1 MPSVKGLIK
10 RILCRVLG
18 LLSRKH
24 IRNVLQIFRVHEH
37 GLLNVDEKVQ
47 IRLPHFSQLCPMCV
61 LSYKIGEAPAPA
73 LAFLPVPQENSLH
86 VLQITNRKLDLLVNG
101 LCCLCKSHGI
111 VTLGGARCLVLLAR
125 KQLQA
130 LHVVFLG
137 GDQYNS
143 IDLDSVLRRI
153 RCVLTVLI
161 VELVEVLD
169 PRVFN

>member
-1 MPSVKGLIK
+1 M
-10 RILCRVLG
+10 
-18 LLSRKH
+18 
-24 IRNVLQIFRVHEH
+24 
-37 GLLNVDEKVQ
+37 
-47 IRLPHFSQLCPMCV
+47 
-61 LSYKIGEAPAPA
+61 
-73 LAFLPVPQENSLH
+73 
-86 VLQITNRKLDLLVNG
+86 
-101 LCCLCKSHGI
+101 
-111 VTLGGARCLVLLAR
+111 TLGGARCLVLLAR

-137 GDQYNS
+137 RDQYNS